1 MTFILT
7 EPPNPQIGD
16 FELRKVKLKEG
27 STKIQYRA
35 YRYQKGGARKHPI
48 WRMTLISLKWFPRK
62 KTWRLIETKPTQ
74 TKTGMTWW
82 KQITLAEFGEIN
94 EDDACSMALATLSL
108 LGY

>member
-16 FELRKVKLKEG
+16 FELRKPKEG
-27 STKIQYRA
+27 S
-35 YRYQKGGARKHPI
+35 QKVQ
-48 WRMTLISLKWFPRK
+48 TLLRLEWFPRK

-74 TKTGMTWW
+74 TKTGTTQW
-82 KQITLAEFGEIN
+82 KQITLADFGEIN
-94 EDDACSMALATLSL
+94 EGDARSMALTTLSL